1 MVYIDIFA
9 KLRSILVI
17 RHSLAGLESGM
28 IQIKRTR
35 PLKRKTDTKRK
46 KKLTRIE
53 MNESYEFINNQK
65 YYLQTETETAIEQ
78 NQNATEDA
86 LFEE

>member
-1 MVYIDIFA
+1 MQ
-9 KLRSILVI
+9 SILVI
-17 RHSLAGLESGM
+17 RHSLAGLKSEM

-65 YYLQTETETAIEQ
+65 NYHQTEIDTTTEQ
-78 NQNATEDA
+78 NQNDTEDA

>member
-35 PLKRKTDTKRK
+35 PLKRKQTQKEK

-65 YYLQTETETAIEQ
+65 YYLQTVTETATEQ
-78 NQNATEDA
+78 NQNATEDT

>member
-1 MVYIDIFA
+1 MILEYKKGLYDWLNLRSTVLNHLKTSKFLVYIDIFA

-35 PLKRKTDTKRK
+35 PLKRKQTQKEKR
-46 KKLTRIE
+46 
-53 MNESYEFINNQK
+53 N
-65 YYLQTETETAIEQ
+65 
-78 NQNATEDA
+78 
-86 LFEE
+86 